1 MKKIRLF
8 AIIYI
13 FFVFSLNCFGQ
24 ESNKYV
30 LIYEDFEKISE
41 IQELIENSNTKILEK
56 YGVSLKDLDFLE
68 NLEFQRFF
76 IGYQVRIIDEIK
88 LLEMKYDRSRIENF
102 LIANNLSFS
111 VIKRDMKAYIF
122 FPNVSMPELEEAEKG
137 QLDSQLEM
145 LKLISS
151 LNHNINI
158 EYEYPNRSEFEE
170 ILKMAAGKE
179 SLDFVLIVMQKEN
192 PDSWKINFPISKRVF
207 KNESLDFHDFLIDE
221 IISISTK
228 SREIIRNKFILEIP
242 FRDSDMVENLLG
254 FLASR
259 NEVISFSFKS
269 LNSKYIELEYETYLS
284 KTEAEKMLSEF
295 RWQE

>member
-56 YGVSLKDLDFLE
+56 YGVSIKDLDFLE
-68 NLEFQRFF
+68 NLEFERFF

-122 FPNVSMPELEEAEKG
+122 LPDVSMPQLDEVEQG

-158 EYEYPNRSEFEE
+158 KYEYPNRSEFEE
-170 ILKMAAGKE
+170 ILKTAAGKE
-179 SLDFVLIVMQKEN
+179 SLDFVLIVIQKEN
-192 PDSWKINFPISKRVF
+192 PDLWKINFPVSKRVF

-269 LNSKYIELEYETYLS
+269 LNSKYIDLEYETYLS

>member
-68 NLEFQRFF
+68 NLEFERFF

-122 FPNVSMPELEEAEKG
+122 FPDVSMPQLDEVEQG

-158 EYEYPNRSEFEE
+158 KYEYPNRSEFEE
-170 ILKMAAGKE
+170 ILKTAAGKE
-179 SLDFVLIVMQKEN
+179 SLDFVLIVIQKEN
-192 PDSWKINFPISKRVF
+192 PDLWKINFPVSKRVF

>member
-137 QLDSQLEM
+137 KLDSQLEM

-170 ILKMAAGKE
+170 ILKTAAGKE

>member
-122 FPNVSMPELEEAEKG
+122 LPDVSMPQLDEVEQG

-158 EYEYPNRSEFEE
+158 KYEYPNRYEFEE
-170 ILKMAAGKE
+170 ILKTAAGKE

-221 IISISTK
+221 IVSISTK

>member
-122 FPNVSMPELEEAEKG
+122 LPDVSMPQLDEVEQG

-170 ILKMAAGKE
+170 ILKTAAGKE
-179 SLDFVLIVMQKEN
+179 SLDFVLIVIQKEN

>member
-1 MKKIRLF
+1 LK
-8 AIIYI
+8 
-13 FFVFSLNCFGQ
+13 CFGQ

-68 NLEFQRFF
+68 NLEFERFF

-122 FPNVSMPELEEAEKG
+122 LPDVSMPQLDEVEQG

-170 ILKMAAGKE
+170 ILKTAAGEE
-179 SLDFVLIVMQKEN
+179 SLDFVLIVIQKEN

>member
-122 FPNVSMPELEEAEKG
+122 LPDVSMPQLDEVEQG

-158 EYEYPNRSEFEE
+158 KYEYPNRSEFEE
-170 ILKMAAGKE
+170 ILKTAAGKE
-179 SLDFVLIVMQKEN
+179 SLDFVLIVIQKEN
-192 PDSWKINFPISKRVF
+192 PDLWKINFPVSKRVF

-221 IISISTK
+221 IVSISTK

>member
-13 FFVFSLNCFGQ
+13 FFVFSLKCFGQ

-76 IGYQVRIIDEIK
+76 IGYQVRIIDGIK

-111 VIKRDMKAYIF
+111 VIKRDMKHMHNGIHDLGGKIDKIYWALLVTVGAVALLLLEKIF
-122 FPNVSMPELEEAEKG
+122 DKG
-137 QLDSQLEM
+137 W
-145 LKLISS
+145 
-151 LNHNINI
+151 
-158 EYEYPNRSEFEE
+158 F
-170 ILKMAAGKE
+170 
-179 SLDFVLIVMQKEN
+179 
-192 PDSWKINFPISKRVF
+192 
-207 KNESLDFHDFLIDE
+207 
-221 IISISTK
+221 
-228 SREIIRNKFILEIP
+228 
-242 FRDSDMVENLLG
+242 
-254 FLASR
+254 
-259 NEVISFSFKS
+259 
-269 LNSKYIELEYETYLS
+269 
-284 KTEAEKMLSEF
+284 
-295 RWQE
+295 

>member
-56 YGVSLKDLDFLE
+56 YGVSLKDSDFLE

-88 LLEMKYDRSRIENF
+88 LLEMKYDRSRIANF
-102 LIANNLSFS
+102 LIANTLSFS

-137 QLDSQLEM
+137 ILDSQLEM

-170 ILKMAAGKE
+170 ILKTAAGKE

>member
-56 YGVSLKDLDFLE
+56 YGVSLKDSDFLE

-137 QLDSQLEM
+137 ILDSQLEM

-170 ILKMAAGKE
+170 ILKTAAGKE

>member
-13 FFVFSLNCFGQ
+13 FFVFSLKCFGQ

-122 FPNVSMPELEEAEKG
+122 LPDVSMPQLDEVEQG

-158 EYEYPNRSEFEE
+158 KYEYPNRYEFEE
-170 ILKMAAGKE
+170 ILKTAAGKE
-179 SLDFVLIVMQKEN
+179 SLDFVLIVIQKEN
-192 PDSWKINFPISKRVF
+192 PDLWKINFPVSKRVF

>member
-122 FPNVSMPELEEAEKG
+122 FPNVYMPELEEAEKG

-170 ILKMAAGKE
+170 ILKTAAGKE
-179 SLDFVLIVMQKEN
+179 SLDFVLIVIQKEN

>member
-56 YGVSLKDLDFLE
+56 YGVSLKDSDFLE

-122 FPNVSMPELEEAEKG
+122 FPDVSMPQLDEVEQG

-158 EYEYPNRSEFEE
+158 KYEYPNRSEFEE
-170 ILKMAAGKE
+170 ILKTAAGKE
-179 SLDFVLIVMQKEN
+179 SLDFVLIVIQKEN
-192 PDSWKINFPISKRVF
+192 PDLWKINFPVSKRVF

>member
-122 FPNVSMPELEEAEKG
+122 FPNVSMPELEEAEKS

-158 EYEYPNRSEFEE
+158 KYEYPNRYEFEE
-170 ILKMAAGKE
+170 ILKTAAGKE

-221 IISISTK
+221 IVSISTK

>member
-13 FFVFSLNCFGQ
+13 FFVFSLNCFSQ

-56 YGVSLKDLDFLE
+56 YGVSLKDLDLLE
-68 NLEFQRFF
+68 NLEFERFF

-122 FPNVSMPELEEAEKG
+122 LPDVSMPQLDEVEQG

-158 EYEYPNRSEFEE
+158 KYEYPNRSEFEE
-170 ILKMAAGKE
+170 ILKTAAGKE
-179 SLDFVLIVMQKEN
+179 SLDFVLIVIQKEN
-192 PDSWKINFPISKRVF
+192 PDLWKINFPVSKRVF

>member
-56 YGVSLKDLDFLE
+56 YGVSLKDSDFLE

-76 IGYQVRIIDEIK
+76 FGYQVRIIDEIK

-151 LNHNINI
+151 LNHHINI

-170 ILKMAAGKE
+170 ILKTADGKE

>member
-13 FFVFSLNCFGQ
+13 FFVFSLNCYGQ

-122 FPNVSMPELEEAEKG
+122 FPNVSMPELEEAEKS

-158 EYEYPNRSEFEE
+158 KYEYPNRYEFEE
-170 ILKMAAGKE
+170 ILKTAAGKE

-221 IISISTK
+221 IVSISTK

>member
-68 NLEFQRFF
+68 NLEFERFF

-122 FPNVSMPELEEAEKG
+122 LPDVSMPQLDEVEQG

-158 EYEYPNRSEFEE
+158 KYEYPNRSEFEE
-170 ILKMAAGKE
+170 ILKTAAGKE
-179 SLDFVLIVMQKEN
+179 SLDFVLIVIQKEN

>member
-170 ILKMAAGKE
+170 ILKTAAGEE
-179 SLDFVLIVMQKEN
+179 SLDFVLIVIQKEN

>member
-68 NLEFQRFF
+68 NLEFERFF

-137 QLDSQLEM
+137 ILDSQLEM

-170 ILKMAAGKE
+170 ILKTAAGKE

>member
-56 YGVSLKDLDFLE
+56 YGVSLKDSDFLE

-137 QLDSQLEM
+137 ILDSQLEM

-170 ILKMAAGKE
+170 ILKTADGKE

>member
-137 QLDSQLEM
+137 KLDSQLEM

-170 ILKMAAGKE
+170 ILKTAAGEE

>member
-13 FFVFSLNCFGQ
+13 FFVFSLKCFGQ

-68 NLEFQRFF
+68 NLEFERFF

-122 FPNVSMPELEEAEKG
+122 FPNVSMPELEEAEKS

-170 ILKMAAGKE
+170 ILKTAAGEE
-179 SLDFVLIVMQKEN
+179 SLDFVLIVIQKEN

>member
-122 FPNVSMPELEEAEKG
+122 FPNVSMPELEEAEKS

-192 PDSWKINFPISKRVF
+192 PGSWKINFPISKRVF

>member
-68 NLEFQRFF
+68 NLEFERFF

-122 FPNVSMPELEEAEKG
+122 FPDVSMPQLDEVEQG

-158 EYEYPNRSEFEE
+158 KYEYPNRSEFEE
-170 ILKMAAGKE
+170 ILKTAAGKE
-179 SLDFVLIVMQKEN
+179 SLDFVLIEIQKEN
-192 PDSWKINFPISKRVF
+192 PDLWKINFPVSKRVF
-207 KNESLDFHDFLIDE
+207 KNESLDFHDFLVDE

>member
-122 FPNVSMPELEEAEKG
+122 FPNVYMPKLEEAEKG

-170 ILKMAAGKE
+170 ILKTAAGEE
-179 SLDFVLIVMQKEN
+179 SLDFVLIVIQKEN

>member
-122 FPNVSMPELEEAEKG
+122 LPDVSMPQLDEVEQG

-158 EYEYPNRSEFEE
+158 KYEYPNRSEFEE
-170 ILKMAAGKE
+170 ILKTAAGKE
-179 SLDFVLIVMQKEN
+179 SLDFVLIVIQKEN
-192 PDSWKINFPISKRVF
+192 PDLWKINFPVSKRVF

>member
-56 YGVSLKDLDFLE
+56 YGVSLKDLDLLE
-68 NLEFQRFF
+68 NLEFERFF

-122 FPNVSMPELEEAEKG
+122 LPDVSMPQLDEVEQG

-158 EYEYPNRSEFEE
+158 KYEYPNRSEFEE
-170 ILKMAAGKE
+170 ILKTAAGKE
-179 SLDFVLIVMQKEN
+179 SLDFVLIVIQKEN
-192 PDSWKINFPISKRVF
+192 PDLWKINFPVSKRVF

>member
-68 NLEFQRFF
+68 NLEFERFF

-111 VIKRDMKAYIF
+111 VIKRDMKVYIF
-122 FPNVSMPELEEAEKG
+122 LPDVSMPQLDEVEQG

-158 EYEYPNRSEFEE
+158 KYEYPNRSEFEE
-170 ILKMAAGKE
+170 ILKTAAGKE
-179 SLDFVLIVMQKEN
+179 SLDFVLIVIQKEN
-192 PDSWKINFPISKRVF
+192 PDLWKINFPVSKRVF

>member
-170 ILKMAAGKE
+170 ILKTAAGKE

>member
-122 FPNVSMPELEEAEKG
+122 FPNVYMPELEEAEKG

-170 ILKMAAGKE
+170 ILKTAAGEE
-179 SLDFVLIVMQKEN
+179 SLDFVLIVIQKEN

>member
-122 FPNVSMPELEEAEKG
+122 LPDVSMPQLDEVEQG

-158 EYEYPNRSEFEE
+158 KYEYPNRYEFEE
-170 ILKMAAGKE
+170 ILKTAAGKE

>member
-76 IGYQVRIIDEIK
+76 IGYQVRIINEIK

-122 FPNVSMPELEEAEKG
+122 LPDVSMPQLDEVEQG

-170 ILKMAAGKE
+170 ILKTAAGEE
-179 SLDFVLIVMQKEN
+179 SLDFVLIVIQKEN

>member
-56 YGVSLKDLDFLE
+56 YGVSLKDSDFLE
-68 NLEFQRFF
+68 NLEFERFF

-137 QLDSQLEM
+137 ILDSQLEM

-170 ILKMAAGKE
+170 ILKTAAGKE
-179 SLDFVLIVMQKEN
+179 SLDFVLIVIQKEN
-192 PDSWKINFPISKRVF
+192 PDLWKINFPVSKRVF

>member
-56 YGVSLKDLDFLE
+56 YGVSLKDLDLLE
-68 NLEFQRFF
+68 NLEFERFF

-122 FPNVSMPELEEAEKG
+122 LPDVSMPQLDEVEQG

-158 EYEYPNRSEFEE
+158 KYEYPNRSEFEE
-170 ILKMAAGKE
+170 ILKTAAGKE
-179 SLDFVLIVMQKEN
+179 SLDFVLIVIQKEN
-192 PDSWKINFPISKRVF
+192 PDLWKINFPVSKRVF

-259 NEVISFSFKS
+259 NEVISFTFKS